1 MAMTMHVDIVS
12 AEKEIFSGPA
22 ETLTATAELG
32 EVGILPRHC
41 QMLTRLQPGQVT
53 VQVPDSEEQVFYVSG
68 GFLEVQPHV
77 VTILADTAERA
88 HDLDEAAA
96 VEAKQ
101 RAEEMLSSKSSAFEY
116 AKAEAELAQA
126 IAQLRAIEKLRK
138 QMKKIS

>member
-12 AEKEIFSGPA
+12 AEKEIFAGSA
-22 ETLTATAELG
+22 EMLTATADLG
-32 EVGILPRHC
+32 EVGILPRHS
-41 QMLTRLQPGQVT
+41 QMLTRLRPGQV
-53 VQVPDSEEQVFYVSG
+53 VVRVSDSEEQIYYVSG

-88 HDLDEAAA
+88 HDIDEAAA
-96 VEAKQ
+96 MEAKE
-101 RAEEMLSSKSSAFEY
+101 RAEQALSTQTSEFEY

-138 QMKKIS
+138 LGKAMS